1 MLATITVL
9 PDADDVATYTV
20 ENFTNVYFYS
30 QYVEVRSRKGRF
42 VSTLSIPNDN
52 FISIKIE
59 N

>member
-30 QYVEVRSRKGRF
+30 QYVEVRSRKGCF

-59 N
+59 K

>member
-1 MLATITVL
+1 MIATITVL
-9 PDADDVATYTV
+9 PDADDVATFTV

-30 QYVEVRSRKGRF
+30 QCVEVRSRRGRL

-59 N
+59 K

>member
-30 QYVEVRSRKGRF
+30 QYVEVALCRLFLFLMIILYLLKLKSRR
-42 VSTLSIPNDN
+42 
-52 FISIKIE
+52 E
-59 N
+59 QR